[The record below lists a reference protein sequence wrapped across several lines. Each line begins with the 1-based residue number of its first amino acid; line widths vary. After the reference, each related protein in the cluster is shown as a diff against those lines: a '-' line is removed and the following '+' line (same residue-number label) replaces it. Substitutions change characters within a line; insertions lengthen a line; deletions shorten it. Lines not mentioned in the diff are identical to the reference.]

1 MTTFVLFRRGFI
13 GLLAVCLGTALLSS
27 CSLPHVVPCNVVDL
41 IQHINDAN
49 ATPATTD
56 TLVLTQGCV
65 YPLDRVDNETEGANG
80 LPTITSR
87 IIINGN
93 DAVIRRIVD
102 GCGVPVQ
109 VAGGVRDA
117 AAVDRWAGAGAA
129 RIVIGT
135 LAVEQPDAVEAA
147 VRKHGDRIAVA
158 VDVRGGKPA
167 VKGWLETADATAEDF
182 VRDMAMREVRHFIYT
197 DISRDGMMQH
207 LDYAALRG
215 MLGVL
220 ADTGTPAT
228 LIYSGG
234 VTSIEDII
242 ALNEYGIEG
251 AIVGRALYDGRI
263 DLREALQALVT
274 GNGTG

>member
-1 MTTFVLFRRGFI
+1 MELIPAIDIRGGQCVRLVQGDYARETVFSDDPVAMARQWASQGAARI
-13 GLLAVCLGTALLSS
+13 
-27 CSLPHVVPCNVVDL
+27 HVVDL
-41 IQHINDAN
+41 DAAKEGRPVNDA
-49 ATPATTD
+49 
-56 TLVLTQGCV
+56 
-65 YPLDRVDNETEGANG
+65 
-80 LPTITSR
+80 I
-87 IIINGN
+87 
-93 DAVIRRIVD
+93 IRRIVD

-117 AAVDRWAGAGAA
+117 AAVDRWASAGAA

-147 VRKHGDRIAVA
+147 VRKHGDKVAVA

-167 VKGWLETADATAEDF
+167 VKGWLETADATAEEF
-182 VRDMAMREVRHFIYT
+182 VRDMAMRDVRHFIYT

-263 DLREALQALVT
+263 DLSEALQALVT